1 MIERVSIRE
10 LTAWPEG
17 TLPAILEAFMWVEI
31 IDPVTATDHDGQRID
46 VLRIVGPVKAPDGA
60 AGLDAAKTGAQEIV
74 ARRSR
79 RPTELDLGDGYEV
92 IICDRHLAVLR
103 AVPVASEVLWRYGQ
117 SHTADGELT
126 WDARLSAD
134 ASADYERDG
143 G

>member
-1 MIERVSIRE
+1 MSDFPGCWISRPPVWRPGQHPDARE
-10 LTAWPEG
+10 LCAQT
-17 TLPAILEAFMWVEI
+17 PARTV
-31 IDPVTATDHDGQRID
+31 
-46 VLRIVGPVKAPDGA
+46 
-60 AGLDAAKTGAQEIV
+60 
-74 ARRSR
+74 
-79 RPTELDLGDGYEV
+79 DLGDGYEV
-92 IICDRHLAVLR
+92 IICDRHLAALR